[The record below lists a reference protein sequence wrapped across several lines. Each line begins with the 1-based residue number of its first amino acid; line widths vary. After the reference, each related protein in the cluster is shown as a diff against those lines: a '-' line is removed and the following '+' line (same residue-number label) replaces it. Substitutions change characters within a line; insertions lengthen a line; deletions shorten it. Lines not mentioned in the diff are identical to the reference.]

1 MSKNNLSSHPTFS
14 TSCAEVENLAFSH
27 KAWIVSPRAG
37 WVESVA
43 VSGFRAT
50 NPQFPRPYYDE
61 FVFFFQYLELKQP
74 MNKKADEGHCASFS
88 AVKRWGTSSHPPG
101 SPMKVVCS
109 QSELNAALQ
118 LVSRAVATRPT
129 HPVLANVMLTA
140 DAGTDRLSLT
150 GFDLNLGIQTSL
162 SASVETS
169 GAITLP
175 ARLLGE
181 IVSRLASDSPVTLA
195 CDENGE
201 QVQLT
206 SLSGSYQM
214 RGMSA
219 DDFPELPMVESG
231 MTLKLEASGLVQA
244 LKGTLFAS
252 SSDEAKQLL
261 TGVHL
266 SFSDR
271 NLEAAATDGHRLA
284 VLQVDDALQVAA
296 SGHEGDDSSF
306 AVTLPA
312 RSLREVERLM
322 SGWRSEDPVSLFCDR
337 GQVVFL
343 AADQM
348 VTSRTLEGTYPNY
361 RQLIPDGFTRSL
373 GMDRRGLIAAL
384 ERIAV
389 LADQH
394 NNVVKFSSQPDQ
406 GVVLLSADAQDVGSG
421 SESLAAELS
430 GDAIQIAFNV
440 RYLLDGLKATTGER
454 VILHC
459 NAPTTP
465 AVLRPQEE
473 KGGFTYL
480 VMPVQIRS

>member
-1 MSKNNLSSHPTFS
+1 
-14 TSCAEVENLAFSH
+14 
-27 KAWIVSPRAG
+27 
-37 WVESVA
+37 
-43 VSGFRAT
+43 
-50 NPQFPRPYYDE
+50 
-61 FVFFFQYLELKQP
+61 
-74 MNKKADEGHCASFS
+74 
-88 AVKRWGTSSHPPG
+88 
-101 SPMKVVCS
+101 MKVVCS
-109 QSELNAALQ
+109 QSELNGALQ

-129 HPVLANVMLTA
+129 HPVLANVLLTA
-140 DAGTDRLSLT
+140 DAGSNRLSLT
-150 GFDLNLGIQTSL
+150 GFDLSLGIQTSL
-162 SASVETS
+162 AASVETS

-181 IVSRLASDSPVTLA
+181 IVSRLSSDSPVTLA
-195 CDENGE
+195 VEDSGE

-219 DDFPELPMVESG
+219 DDYPDLPMVESG
-231 MTLKLEASGLVQA
+231 MTLKLQPERLVQA

-252 SSDEAKQLL
+252 SGDEAKQLL

-266 SFSDR
+266 KFNER
-271 NLEAAATDGHRLA
+271 ALEAAATDGHRLA
-284 VLQVDDALQVAA
+284 VLHVDDALEDAAVADA
-296 SGHEGDDSSF
+296 AVDEQGF

-322 SGWRSEDPVSLFCDR
+322 ASWRSDEPVSLFCDR

-361 RQLIPDGFTRSL
+361 GQLIPDGFTRTF
-373 GMDRRGLIAAL
+373 GMDRRALIAAL

-394 NNVVKFSSQPDQ
+394 NNVVKFSSQPED
-406 GVVLLSADAQDVGSG
+406 GVVQISADAQDVGSG
-421 SESLAAELS
+421 SESLPANLE
-430 GDAIQIAFNV
+430 GDAMQIAFNV
-440 RYLLDGLKATTGER
+440 RYLLDGLKAMGTDR
-454 VILHC
+454 IVLHC

-465 AVLRPQEE
+465 AVLRSDEAPEA
-473 KGGFTYL
+473 FTYL

>member
-1 MSKNNLSSHPTFS
+1 
-14 TSCAEVENLAFSH
+14 
-27 KAWIVSPRAG
+27 
-37 WVESVA
+37 
-43 VSGFRAT
+43 
-50 NPQFPRPYYDE
+50 
-61 FVFFFQYLELKQP
+61 
-74 MNKKADEGHCASFS
+74 
-88 AVKRWGTSSHPPG
+88 
-101 SPMKVVCS
+101 MKVVCS

-129 HPVLANVMLTA
+129 HPVLANVLLTA
-140 DAGTDRLSLT
+140 DAGTNRLSLT

-162 SASVETS
+162 AASVETS

-181 IVSRLASDSPVTLA
+181 IVSRLASDSPITLA
-195 CDENGE
+195 TEESGE

-214 RGMSA
+214 RGLPA
-219 DDFPELPMVESG
+219 DDYPELPMVESG
-231 MTLKLEASGLVQA
+231 MTLKLQPAGLVQA

-252 SSDEAKQLL
+252 SADEAKQLL

-266 SFSDR
+266 RF
-271 NLEAAATDGHRLA
+271 NAKALEAAATDGHRLA
-284 VLQVDDALQVAA
+284 VLQVEDALEDAAASSDDAA
-296 SGHEGDDSSF
+296 EGF

-322 SGWRSEDPVSLFCDR
+322 AGWRSEDPVSLFCDR

-361 RQLIPDGFTRSL
+361 GQLIPDGFNRTL
-373 GMDRRGLIAAL
+373 ALDRRGLIAAL

-394 NNVVKFSSQPDQ
+394 NNVVKFTSQPDE
-406 GVVLLSADAQDVGSG
+406 GVVQISADAQDVGSG
-421 SESLAAELS
+421 SESLAASLT

-440 RYLLDGLKATTGER
+440 RYLLDGLKAMGSER
-454 VILHC
+454 VVLHC

-465 AVLRPQEE
+465 AVLKPEGDAE
-473 KGGFTYL
+473 AFTYL

>member
-1 MSKNNLSSHPTFS
+1 
-14 TSCAEVENLAFSH
+14 
-27 KAWIVSPRAG
+27 
-37 WVESVA
+37 
-43 VSGFRAT
+43 
-50 NPQFPRPYYDE
+50 
-61 FVFFFQYLELKQP
+61 
-74 MNKKADEGHCASFS
+74 
-88 AVKRWGTSSHPPG
+88 
-101 SPMKVVCS
+101 MKVVCS
-109 QSELNAALQ
+109 QSELNGALQ

-129 HPVLANVMLTA
+129 HPVLANVLLTA
-140 DAGTDRLSLT
+140 DAGSNRLSLT
-150 GFDLNLGIQTSL
+150 GFDLSLGIQTSL
-162 SASVETS
+162 AASVETS

-181 IVSRLASDSPVTLA
+181 IVSRLSSDSPITLA
-195 CDENGE
+195 VDDSGE

-219 DDFPELPMVESG
+219 DDYPDLPMVESG
-231 MTLKLEASGLVQA
+231 MTLKLQPERLVQA

-252 SSDEAKQLL
+252 SADEAKQLL

-266 SFSDR
+266 KFNQR
-271 NLEAAATDGHRLA
+271 ALEAAATDGHRLA
-284 VLQVDDALQVAA
+284 VLNVDDALQDPAVTDAVDD
-296 SGHEGDDSSF
+296 EGF
-306 AVTLPA
+306 AVTLPS

-322 SGWRSEDPVSLFCDR
+322 ASWRSDEPVSLFCDR

-361 RQLIPDGFTRSL
+361 GQLIPDGFTRTF
-373 GMDRRGLIAAL
+373 GMERRALIAAL

-394 NNVVKFSSQPDQ
+394 NNVVKFSSQPED
-406 GVVLLSADAQDVGSG
+406 GVVQISADAQDVGSG
-421 SESLAAELS
+421 SESLPANLE
-430 GDAIQIAFNV
+430 GDAMQIAFNV
-440 RYLLDGLKATTGER
+440 RYLLDGLKAMGSDR
-454 VILHC
+454 IVLHC

-465 AVLRPQEE
+465 AVLRSDEVPEA
-473 KGGFTYL
+473 FTYL

>member
-1 MSKNNLSSHPTFS
+1 
-14 TSCAEVENLAFSH
+14 
-27 KAWIVSPRAG
+27 
-37 WVESVA
+37 
-43 VSGFRAT
+43 
-50 NPQFPRPYYDE
+50 
-61 FVFFFQYLELKQP
+61 
-74 MNKKADEGHCASFS
+74 
-88 AVKRWGTSSHPPG
+88 
-101 SPMKVVCS
+101 MKVVCS

-129 HPVLANVMLTA
+129 HPVLANVLLTA
-140 DAGTDRLSLT
+140 DAGTNRLSLT

-162 SASVETS
+162 AASVETS

-181 IVSRLASDSPVTLA
+181 IVSRLASDSPITLA
-195 CDENGE
+195 TEESGE

-214 RGMSA
+214 RGLPA
-219 DDFPELPMVESG
+219 DDYPELPMVESG
-231 MTLKLEASGLVQA
+231 MTLKLQPAGLVQA

-252 SSDEAKQLL
+252 SADEAKQLL

-266 SFSDR
+266 RF
-271 NLEAAATDGHRLA
+271 NAKALEAAATDGHRLA
-284 VLQVDDALQVAA
+284 VLQVEDALQDATSA
-296 SGHEGDDSSF
+296 SDDASEGF

-322 SGWRSEDPVSLFCDR
+322 AGWRSEDPVSLFCDR

-348 VTSRTLEGTYPNY
+348 VTSRTLEGMYPNY
-361 RQLIPDGFTRSL
+361 GQLIPDGFNRTL
-373 GMDRRGLIAAL
+373 ALDRRGLIAAL

-394 NNVVKFSSQPDQ
+394 NNVVKFTSQPDE
-406 GVVLLSADAQDVGSG
+406 GVVQISADAQDVGSG
-421 SESLAAELS
+421 SESLAASLT

-440 RYLLDGLKATTGER
+440 RYLLDGLKAMGSAR
-454 VILHC
+454 VVLHC

-465 AVLRPQEE
+465 AVLKPESDAE
-473 KGGFTYL
+473 AFTYL

>member
-1 MSKNNLSSHPTFS
+1 
-14 TSCAEVENLAFSH
+14 
-27 KAWIVSPRAG
+27 
-37 WVESVA
+37 
-43 VSGFRAT
+43 
-50 NPQFPRPYYDE
+50 
-61 FVFFFQYLELKQP
+61 
-74 MNKKADEGHCASFS
+74 
-88 AVKRWGTSSHPPG
+88 
-101 SPMKVVCS
+101 MKVVCS
-109 QSELNAALQ
+109 QSELNSALQ

-129 HPVLANVMLTA
+129 HPVLANVLLTA
-140 DAGTDRLSLT
+140 DAGSNRLSLT
-150 GFDLNLGIQTSL
+150 GFDLSLGIQTSL
-162 SASVETS
+162 AASVETS

-181 IVSRLASDSPVTLA
+181 IVSRLSSDSPVTLA
-195 CDENGE
+195 VDDSGE

-219 DDFPELPMVESG
+219 DDYPDLPMVESG
-231 MTLKLEASGLVQA
+231 MTLKLQPERLVQA

-252 SSDEAKQLL
+252 SADEAKQLL

-266 SFSDR
+266 KFNQR
-271 NLEAAATDGHRLA
+271 ALEAAATDGHRLA
-284 VLQVDDALQVAA
+284 VLNVEDALHDAAVTDAVDD
-296 SGHEGDDSSF
+296 EGF
-306 AVTLPA
+306 AVTLPS

-322 SGWRSEDPVSLFCDR
+322 ASWRSDEPVSLFCDR

-361 RQLIPDGFTRSL
+361 GQLIPDGFTRTF
-373 GMDRRGLIAAL
+373 GMDRRALIAAL

-394 NNVVKFSSQPDQ
+394 NNVVKFSSQPED
-406 GVVLLSADAQDVGSG
+406 GVVQISADAQDVGSG
-421 SESLAAELS
+421 SESLPSNLE
-430 GDAIQIAFNV
+430 GDAMQIAFNV
-440 RYLLDGLKATTGER
+440 RYLLDGLKAMGSDR
-454 VILHC
+454 IVLHC

-465 AVLRPQEE
+465 AVLRSEE
-473 KGGFTYL
+473 ASEAFTYL

>member
-1 MSKNNLSSHPTFS
+1 
-14 TSCAEVENLAFSH
+14 
-27 KAWIVSPRAG
+27 
-37 WVESVA
+37 
-43 VSGFRAT
+43 
-50 NPQFPRPYYDE
+50 
-61 FVFFFQYLELKQP
+61 
-74 MNKKADEGHCASFS
+74 
-88 AVKRWGTSSHPPG
+88 
-101 SPMKVVCS
+101 MKVVCS

-129 HPVLANVMLTA
+129 HPVLANVLLTA
-140 DAGTDRLSLT
+140 DVGTNRLSLT

-162 SASVETS
+162 AANVETS

-181 IVSRLASDSPVTLA
+181 IVSRLANDSPITLA
-195 CDENGE
+195 TEESGE

-214 RGMSA
+214 RGLPA
-219 DDFPELPMVESG
+219 DDYPELPMVESG
-231 MTLKLEASGLVQA
+231 MKLKLQPAGLVQA

-266 SFSDR
+266 RFNDKA
-271 NLEAAATDGHRLA
+271 LEAAATDGHRLA
-284 VLQVDDALQVAA
+284 VLQVDDALQDSANSSDDAA
-296 SGHEGDDSSF
+296 EGF

-322 SGWRSEDPVSLFCDR
+322 AGWRSDDPVSLFCDR

-361 RQLIPDGFTRSL
+361 GQLIPDGFNRTL
-373 GMDRRGLIAAL
+373 ALDRRGLIAAL

-394 NNVVKFSSQPDQ
+394 NNVVKFSSQPDE
-406 GVVLLSADAQDVGSG
+406 GVVQISADAQDVGSG
-421 SESLAAELS
+421 SESLPASLT

-440 RYLLDGLKATTGER
+440 RYLLDGLKAMGSDR
-454 VILHC
+454 VVLHC

-465 AVLRPQEE
+465 AVLKPEGDAE
-473 KGGFTYL
+473 AFTYL

>member
-1 MSKNNLSSHPTFS
+1 
-14 TSCAEVENLAFSH
+14 
-27 KAWIVSPRAG
+27 
-37 WVESVA
+37 
-43 VSGFRAT
+43 
-50 NPQFPRPYYDE
+50 
-61 FVFFFQYLELKQP
+61 
-74 MNKKADEGHCASFS
+74 
-88 AVKRWGTSSHPPG
+88 
-101 SPMKVVCS
+101 MKVVCS

-129 HPVLANVMLTA
+129 HPVLANVLLTA
-140 DAGTDRLSLT
+140 DAGTGRLSLT

-162 SASVETS
+162 AASVETS

-181 IVSRLASDSPVTLA
+181 IVSRLASDSPLTLFT
-195 CDENGE
+195 EESGE

-214 RGMSA
+214 RGMPA
-219 DDFPELPMVESG
+219 DDYPDLPMVESG
-231 MTLKLEASGLVQA
+231 MTLQLQASGLVQA

-252 SSDEAKQLL
+252 SGDEAKQLL

-266 SFSDR
+266 SFTDK

-284 VLQVDDALQVAA
+284 VLQVEDALQAA
-296 SGHEGDDSSF
+296 ADASQGDESVF

-322 SGWRSEDPVSLFCDR
+322 AGWRSEDPISLFCDR

-361 RQLIPDGFTRSL
+361 RQLIPDGFSRTL
-373 GMDRRGLIAAL
+373 TMDRRALVGAL

-394 NNVVKFSSQPDQ
+394 NNVVKFSSQPES
-406 GVVLLSADAQDVGSG
+406 GVVLISADAQDVGSG

-440 RYLLDGLKATTGER
+440 RYMLDGLKAMAGDR
-454 VILHC
+454 VVLHC

-465 AVLRPQEE
+465 AVLRPAGERD
-473 KGGFTYL
+473 GFTYL